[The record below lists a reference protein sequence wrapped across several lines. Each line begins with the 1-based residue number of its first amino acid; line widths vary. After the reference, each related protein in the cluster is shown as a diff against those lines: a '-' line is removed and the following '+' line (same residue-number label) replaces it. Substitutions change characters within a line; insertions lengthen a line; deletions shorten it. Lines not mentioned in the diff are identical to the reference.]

1 MESIPESEYR
11 EDDGESSDSSYEIEE
26 ENTMVSYRSFASI
39 QDENGSLREICI
51 KQRDHIVALQE
62 KIKLLEAEI
71 SKKNKTIDN
80 SSGIPKSPQEKKP
93 PDSTSQRELDLSR
106 NVKFHATV
114 NLALQNI
121 RSSIET
127 AAEKYQT
134 SKSEIETFHSGY
146 RLQKRLW
153 SIEKSKFEHSLEDVQ
168 GKLKKSCEQNDILRD
183 QMMRLT
189 ETVEQFQEYISQPI
203 TEANHQENTK
213 NSDLDDDEG
222 SSVITQHDQT
232 FSNLKEMIK
241 FVQEERR
248 IVDAQMNI
256 LYRTI
261 ERGVST
267 PADKQIIT
275 EKSIVQNEQYKSN
288 RSLTAS
294 CASTVNM
301 NDISNNDDC
310 EAAWKEIDQQLS
322 VLKSSNDFLKD
333 KFLYFK
339 TKYDDSRMELD
350 QAKEKIESLES
361 TIQDLLNDRKDWL
374 SKKQSSCRETDSFRE
389 KAKTYKSD
397 NDSQTIIDPKEHFEL
412 VAKVEE
418 LTAKVENLKIRKMKA
433 EQDCDRLISA
443 VKRLN
448 LKLMR
453 EESQYKAFSVHVEK
467 LKSEKDAAL
476 RAIIEVK
483 NDARRE
489 RSEMEERLR
498 SLDSK
503 SRSTRSLGSMESTMQ
518 DIVGTLVRKVKTRK
532 KKKTQEPATARSAET
547 NQRRSSSRKKDRQ
560 QPVTFKFDQGIY
572 YASV

>member
-213 NSDLDDDEG
+213 NSDLDDDDEG

-256 LYRTI
+256 FIALLK
-261 ERGVST
+261 GGF
-267 PADKQIIT
+267 QHL
-275 EKSIVQNEQYKSN
+275 
-288 RSLTAS
+288 LTN
-294 CASTVNM
+294 VNM

>member
-168 GKLKKSCEQNDILRD
+168 GKLKKSCNKTTSRD

-213 NSDLDDDEG
+213 NSDLDDDDEG

-275 EKSIVQNEQYKSN
+275 EKS
-288 RSLTAS
+288 
-294 CASTVNM
+294 VNM

>member
-11 EDDGESSDSSYEIEE
+11 EDDGESSDSSYETEE

-71 SKKNKTIDN
+71 SKKNKTIES
-80 SSGIPKSPQEKKP
+80 SSGISKSPQEKKP
-93 PDSTSQRELDLSR
+93 PDSSSQRELDLSR
-106 NVKFHATV
+106 NAKFHATV

-134 SKSEIETFHSGY
+134 SKSEIDTFHSGY
-146 RLQKRLW
+146 RLQKKLW
-153 SIEKSKFEHSLEDVQ
+153 SIEKSKFEHSLEEVQ

-203 TEANHQENTK
+203 AEANQQENTK

-275 EKSIVQNEQYKSN
+275 EKSIAQNEQYKSN

-301 NDISNNDDC
+301 NDIRNNDDC

-350 QAKEKIESLES
+350 QAKQKIESLES
-361 TIQDLLNDRKDWL
+361 TIQDLINDRKDWL
-374 SKKQSSCRETDSFRE
+374 SKKQSSRRETDSFRE

-397 NDSQTIIDPKEHFEL
+397 NDSQNIIDPKEHFEL

-498 SLDSK
+498 SSDSK
-503 SRSTRSLGSMESTMQ
+503 SRSSKSIGSMESTMQ
-518 DIVGTLVRKVKTRK
+518 EIVGTLVRKVKTRK

-547 NQRRSSSRKKDRQ
+547 NQKRSSSRKKDR